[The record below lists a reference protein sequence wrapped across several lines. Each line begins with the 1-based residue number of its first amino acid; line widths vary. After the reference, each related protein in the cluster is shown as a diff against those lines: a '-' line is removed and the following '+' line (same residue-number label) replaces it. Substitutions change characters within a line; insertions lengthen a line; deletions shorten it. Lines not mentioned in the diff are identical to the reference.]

1 MIAVEHNR
9 DAVMLGHQ
17 SNVMS
22 SGDGSENSG
31 LLLVVLDALAGQE
44 SRSAVADLD
53 DDGRPGAKISI
64 LEGD

>member
-1 MIAVEHNR
+1 
-9 DAVMLGHQ
+9 MLGHQ

-53 DDGRPGAKISI
+53 DDGRPGAKVSI